1 MNIHFFN
8 TQNSKVEFS
17 FEVVSLHPNILM
29 ADEVMY
35 DSMTSE
41 LILVYQ
47 GLPTYNEDILIRLLE
62 DLSGDEESSQTVVKS
77 LRENQILVRKM
88 QQLKHKEKK
97 ALIFIGNH
105 KTIINNLRNTLLLQ
119 IKDVLDYQCLSEFM
133 PFIEQ
138 KILNLKYSN
147 FYTKKNLED
156 PFIRGIS
163 ETIIQRQ
170 AMLCLSETVDAVFT
184 STSLNDESENQFDFI
199 KIPMW
204 NFPPI
209 RDLTYA
215 QIKYTRDNLKPI
227 FADFKTQVQELSEQL
242 FPLTFSPENHQRI
255 KQLCAEKLNHH
266 SQTIEHAINEHIY
279 ISKLKNQFAQNFGT
293 RLYIG
298 ITSVENV
305 INYYEKAEIVPDYV
319 ANEIKQQASR
329 HIDLKATFMFTYYVV
344 HGVNSSEKQSE

>member
-8 TQNSKVEFS
+8 IHDSKVEFS
-17 FEVVSLHPNILM
+17 IEVVSLHPNLLM

-41 LILVYQ
+41 LILTYQ
-47 GLPTYNEDILIRLLE
+47 GLPTFNDDIIIRLVE
-62 DLSGDEESSQTVVKS
+62 DFRGDEESSQIVIKTM
-77 LRENQILVRKM
+77 RESQIVLKKL
-88 QQLKHKEKK
+88 QQLKHKDKNALLFMGSHK
-97 ALIFIGNH
+97 AS
-105 KTIINNLRNTLLLQ
+105 INNLRNALTSQ
-119 IKDVLDYQCLSEFM
+119 IKEFIDFQWLTEFM

-147 FYTKKNLED
+147 FYTYKNLED

-242 FPLTFSPENHQRI
+242 FPFTFSPENHQRI

-266 SQTIEHAINEHIY
+266 SQTIEHAIHEHIY

-293 RLYIG
+293 RLNIG

-319 ANEIKQQASR
+319 ANEIKQQVSR